1 MAEIIYRIS
10 SSNDKTVEHKIIIS
24 NNDAETV
31 VHSMLSLLRYEWQE
45 EAIEKALRDYLPSW
59 CLPAKPWHLQSS

>member
-31 VHSMLSLLRYEWQE
+31 VHSMVSLLRYEWQE
-45 EAIEKALRDYLPSW
+45 EAIEKALRDYL
-59 CLPAKPWHLQSS
+59 K